1 MGKLMQ
7 MVSCK
12 YLLRTRG
19 QANLRKLPS
28 LRRKVACPKKKLKG
42 WLKRLSSL
50 PRKTKKSKTASM
62 AVMGLKVIATTLRTL
77 LRSKKQSR
85 KHLNGLMTTKKQKR
99 RNLKQNKKNLN
110 KLQTQSSKR
119 FIKLELVALPVV
131 HLKMMK
137 TWMTKTVMNCKTL
150 IYYVWEILHTLMTWS
165 RDNSVYAK
173 LVKQMQHMINSHLP
187 NALNIKFI

>member
-1 MGKLMQ
+1 MG
-7 MVSCK
+7 
-12 YLLRTRG
+12 
-19 QANLRKLPS
+19 ANLRKLPS
-28 LRRKVACPKKKLKG
+28 LRRKVACP
-42 WLKRLSSL
+42 
-50 PRKTKKSKTASM
+50 RKTWE
-62 AVMGLKVIATTLRTL
+62 
-77 LRSKKQSR
+77 RSKKQSR

>member
-1 MGKLMQ
+1 MG
-7 MVSCK
+7 
-12 YLLRTRG
+12 RTRE

-62 AVMGLKVIATTLRTL
+62 AVMDLKVIATTLRTL
-77 LRSKKQSR
+77 LRTKKRELPTSCPRKTRKRSKKQS
-85 KHLNGLMTTKKQKR
+85 R

-150 IYYVWEILHTLMTWS
+150 IYYVWEI
-165 RDNSVYAK
+165 
-173 LVKQMQHMINSHLP
+173 
-187 NALNIKFI
+187 